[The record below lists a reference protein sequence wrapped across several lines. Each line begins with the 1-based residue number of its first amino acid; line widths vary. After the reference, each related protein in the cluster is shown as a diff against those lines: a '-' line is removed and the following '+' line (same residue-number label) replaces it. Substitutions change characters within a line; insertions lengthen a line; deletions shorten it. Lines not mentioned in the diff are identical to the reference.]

1 MNQTVVD
8 FFNSLSPFA
17 IGSGLALIAAL
28 GAFVIGVLKALK
40 KFHETYSTWV
50 IENNDKREDLEK
62 MHKSIEEIYTSVQ
75 NINESIKTVSDNMVE
90 VVSTVQQLEAESK
103 EGDEKLA
110 NRIDDYE
117 KSVTSLS
124 SKLKAISDKT
134 DMIIESDKDSMKSYI
149 TDKYYECTHKGFIEI
164 HTLEILEK
172 TYKNYLD
179 RNGNTFV
186 SDLMDEL
193 RELPK
198 EKPKNRDIKPMSEG
212 RKI

>member
-17 IGSGLALIAAL
+17 IGSAIALITAL
-28 GAFVIGVLKALK
+28 GAFVIGILKGIR
-40 KFHETYSTWV
+40 KFHDTYSAWV
-50 IENNDKREDLEK
+50 IENNEKKEDLEK

-117 KSVTSLS
+117 KSVASLS
-124 SKLKAISDKT
+124 TRLKAISDKT
-134 DMIIESDKDSMKSYI
+134 DLIIESDKDSMKSYI
-149 TDKYYECTHKGFIEI
+149 TDKYYECTHKGYIEI
-164 HTLEILEK
+164 HTLETLEK
-172 TYKNYLD
+172 TFKNYLD

-186 SDLMDEL
+186 SDLMEEL

-198 EKPKNRDIKPMSEG
+198 DKPKNRDIKPTSEG